1 MFTKI
6 IRVLNNLIERFTP
19 RQLLAGAAIIG
30 ALVVLMV
37 YFTLTQMESSLKAA
51 QPKEIKLTKIV
62 VAKVDIPRGVV
73 IQKDMLRVKEFVVD
87 SLPKGTSSQIEMFLN
102 LPTKLE
108 IFAGDILTTDKV
120 FTDYRQAG
128 FIGMIPDDCRAVT
141 IPANNVTAISGLIKA
156 GDHVDIILIR
166 NVEGGTKSSVFMEN
180 VLLLSINQN
189 VDRQIQNPKPKDKKG
204 ADQKNSEDKK
214 SKPEE
219 NSTTE
224 NLEEVMTA
232 EEIMAQSDKL
242 AKQPMGQNVGMVTLA
257 LKPDEI
263 TRVIAATTMGRF
275 YLALRPLKPRSD
287 SMYIHETDYYSATD
301 SSEPPPPKSTQPATP
316 PVPVI
321 PVAPVPNAQVPSPNL
336 PVIPNNGKL
345 PTKQDDAFEI
355 IQWGN

>member
-6 IRVLNNLIERFTP
+6 IKTLNNAIERFTP
-19 RQLLAGAAIIG
+19 KQLLAGAAIVG

-37 YFTLTQMESSLKAA
+37 YFTLTHMENTLKAA

-87 SLPKGTSSQIEMFLN
+87 SLPKGTSSEIEMFLN

-141 IPANNVTAISGLIKA
+141 IPVNNVTAISGLIKA
-156 GDHVDIILIR
+156 GDHVDIILIQ

-189 VDRQIQNPKPKDKKG
+189 TDRQIQELKDKKG
-204 ADQKNSEDKK
+204 EMSVENVAQGIKEGVKEGVTEGISEGISESVPEDIPGKK
-214 SKPEE
+214 R
-219 NSTTE
+219 
-224 NLEEVMTA
+224 
-232 EEIMAQSDKL
+232 QSV
-242 AKQPMGQNVGMVTLA
+242 GNVGMVTLA

-263 TRVIAATTMGRF
+263 TRVTAATTMGQI

-287 SMYIHETDYYSATD
+287 SMYIHETNYYSATD
-301 SSEPPPPKSTQPATP
+301 SSEPPPSKSAQPVNP

-321 PVAPVPNAQVPSPNL
+321 PAAPVPNAQVPSPNL

-345 PTKQDDAFEI
+345 PTKQDDSFEI

>member
-6 IRVLNNLIERFTP
+6 IKTLNNVIERFTP
-19 RQLLAGAAIIG
+19 RQLLAGAAIVG
-30 ALVVLMV
+30 ALVVLIV
-37 YFTLTQMESSLKAA
+37 YFTLTHMENTLKAA

-141 IPANNVTAISGLIKA
+141 IPVNNVTAISGLIKA
-156 GDHVDIILIR
+156 GDHVDIVLIR
-166 NVEGGTKSSVFMEN
+166 NVPSGTKASVFMEN

-189 VDRQIQNPKPKDKKG
+189 TDRQIQEPKSNDKKG
-204 ADQKNSEDKK
+204 ADQKNSENKK
-214 SKPEE
+214 SEDTTEE
-219 NSTTE
+219 NS
-224 NLEEVMTA
+224 EEVMTA

-242 AKQPMGQNVGMVTLA
+242 ASQPMGQSVGMVTLA

-263 TRVIAATTMGRF
+263 TRVTAATTMGRF

-301 SSEPPPPKSTQPATP
+301 SSEPPPPPKSAQPANP

-321 PVAPVPNAQVPSPNL
+321 PAAPVPNAQVPSPNL

-345 PTKQDDAFEI
+345 PTKQDDSFEI

>member
-6 IRVLNNLIERFTP
+6 IKTLNNLIERFTP
-19 RQLLAGAAIIG
+19 RQLLAGAAIVG

-37 YFTLTQMESSLKAA
+37 YFTLTHMESTLKAA

-73 IQKDMLRVKEFVVD
+73 IQKDMLRVKEFAVD

-108 IFAGDILTTDKV
+108 IFAGDILTTEKV

-141 IPANNVTAISGLIKA
+141 IPVNNVTAISRLIKA
-156 GDHVDIILIR
+156 GDHVDIILIQ
-166 NVEGGTKSSVFMEN
+166 NVEGGTKASVFMEN

-189 VDRQIQNPKPKDKKG
+189 ADRQIQEPKSKDKKG
-204 ADQKNSEDKK
+204 ADKKNSEDKK
-214 SKPEE
+214 SDGI
-219 NSTTE
+219 TE
-224 NLEEVMTA
+224 NIEEVMTA
-232 EEIMAQSDKL
+232 EEIMAKSDEV
-242 AKQPMGQNVGMVTLA
+242 AKQPMGQNVGMITLA

-263 TRVIAATTMGRF
+263 TRVTAATTIGRI

-301 SSEPPPPKSTQPATP
+301 SSEPPPPKQPATP

-321 PVAPVPNAQVPSPNL
+321 PAAPVPSAPVPSPNL